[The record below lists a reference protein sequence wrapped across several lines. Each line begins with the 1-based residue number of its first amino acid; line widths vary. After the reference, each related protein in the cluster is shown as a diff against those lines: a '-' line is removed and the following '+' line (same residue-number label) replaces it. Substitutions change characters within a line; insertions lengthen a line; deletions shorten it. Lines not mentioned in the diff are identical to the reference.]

1 MDLRQLT
8 TFRTIAQ
15 SSSFSRTAE
24 ILNYAQSTVSAQIQS
39 LEEELGV
46 ALFDRLGKKVTL
58 TEAGKRLLGYAEKML
73 DLAEEARSVIAN
85 EETLSGTLTISAP
98 ETLCT
103 YRLPIVLSRF
113 LKRFPQVEIIFRQE
127 YDADLQR
134 PLQEGLMDV
143 AFVMLEPFEAPHLV
157 IEPLVDEPLLLVT
170 DPEHRLAQLPSVTF
184 ADLQGEPMLL
194 TEANCGYR
202 NLFERSLAAAGVRS
216 YTPMEFH
223 SVEAIKQCAMV
234 GIGLALL
241 PVISIE
247 QELQEGRLVPLK
259 WAGRDFQVVTQ
270 MVYHKDK
277 WLSPALEAFLNV
289 TREVLGTTTPTRT
302 ATP

>member
-15 SSSFSRTAE
+15 TASFSRTAE
-24 ILNYAQSTVSAQIQS
+24 TLSYAQSTVSAQIQA

-46 ALFDRLGKKVTL
+46 ALFDRLGKKVAL

-73 DLAEEARSVIAN
+73 DLAEEARTVLADDDA
-85 EETLSGTLTISAP
+85 LSGTLTISAP

-103 YRLPIVLSRF
+103 YRLPAVLSRF

-143 AFVMLEPFEAPHLV
+143 AFVMLEPFEAPNLV
-157 IEPLVDEPLLLVT
+157 IEPLVEEPMLLVAA
-170 DPEHRLAQLPSVTF
+170 PGHHLAQLPSVSF
-184 ADLQGEPMLL
+184 GDLQGEPMLL
-194 TEANCGYR
+194 TEATCGYR
-202 NLFERSLAAAGVRS
+202 TLFERALAAAGVRS

-223 SVEAIKQCAMV
+223 SVEAIKQCAIV

-241 PVISIE
+241 PVVAIE
-247 QELQEGRLVPLK
+247 QELKEGSLTPLN

-270 MVYHKDK
+270 MAYHKDK
-277 WLSPALEAFLNV
+277 WLSPALEAFLSV
-289 TREVLGTTTPTRT
+289 TREVLAPARHIVI
-302 ATP
+302 P